1 MGVERVVQFPSGPV
15 PTWAA
20 VSTKL
25 TEAGEPPVLRMI
37 DGELA
42 LPNETPPDGWSE
54 LRVSLSGGMVTLRRD
69 GDAVRCIVWGTAD
82 PDLVRSRDACC
93 AALAAAGGDGVQLE

>member
-1 MGVERVVQFPSGPV
+1 MGVERVVRFPSGSI

-20 VSTKL
+20 VAAKL

-42 LPNETPPDGWSE
+42 LPSEVPPDDWSE

-69 GDAVRCIVWGTAD
+69 GDAVRCVVWGAAE
-82 PDLVRSRDACC
+82 PDLIRSRDACC
-93 AALAAAGGDGVQLE
+93 TALTAAGSGDVQS